1 METDNIKQE
10 IVNLFNKINKNLSDE
25 DEVLKLYT
33 NKFFVELSNA
43 LNSLNIK
50 YSKNTLMDIVNTY
63 IFYQGKARLNTY
75 KSDINNINEN
85 IKNYF
90 DRGILKGF
98 NELECNDKVNKYL
111 DGINQ
116 LNSNISYNDIFS
128 ILKKVLLN
136 EFKFENQQFVY
147 QLDNIINTN
156 KKLLETQTV
165 KIREDNTLISKSIG
179 DLLIKLGRTNNKENL
194 DVDTQIELIEKL
206 LLDINDKNEIINK
219 NKLTELF
226 TNEASN
232 VTNDLSKLTRNI
244 SDKQVFT
251 KEILSFFINEL
262 ESTYVKF
269 YSGLNNN
276 LIPNI
281 SKETLANIEINKMF
295 NISRNPKMM
304 NMINK
309 FSNDNDLVDMDIIF
323 ASIEELLMTKYGL
336 SRSHPSYM
344 KISKILNLEKA
355 KIENS
360 VGSLESHILL
370 GIIIELQAQIDKI
383 LNHKT
388 IKKQNI
394 S

>member
-10 IVNLFNKINKNLSDE
+10 IVDLFNKIKKNLSDE

-50 YSKNTLMDIVNTY
+50 YSKNTLMDLVNTY

-75 KSDINNINEN
+75 KSEINNINEN
-85 IKNYF
+85 IKNYY
-90 DRGILKGF
+90 DRGISKGF

-111 DGINQ
+111 NSINQ
-116 LNSNISYNDIFS
+116 LNSNISYDDIFN
-128 ILKKVLLN
+128 ILKKVILM

-147 QLDNIINTN
+147 QLDSIINTN

-165 KIREDNTLISKSIG
+165 KIREDNTIISKSIG
-179 DLLIKLGRTNNKENL
+179 DLLLKLGRTNNKENL

-219 NKLTELF
+219 NKLIELF

-251 KEILSFFINEL
+251 KEILSLFIKEL
-262 ESTYVKF
+262 ESTYVNF
-269 YSGLNNN
+269 YKGLNTN

-304 NMINK
+304 SMINK

-336 SRSHPSYM
+336 SRSHPNYI
-344 KISKILNLEKA
+344 KISKILNLKKA

-370 GIIIELQAQIDKI
+370 GIIIELQAQVDKI
-383 LNHKT
+383 LNHKI
-388 IKKQNI
+388 IKKKDI
-394 S
+394 K